1 MNIGPM
7 LNLYPDSLGGTLDD
21 VVDFLKTEEAE
32 GAFSSCY
39 ILPSLYHTDLDRG
52 FSVIDYSLNKMYA
65 SGETLEAINI
75 GLKDARDG
83 SINLTLIGCKKIPS
97 RGFLH
102 FDMLKSIVLPDV
114 TEIGENAFSD
124 CPGLQKVV
132 LGNLT
137 KVYGNVRNNG
147 IFDYCE
153 TRFIDLVLSKDQK
166 VMNDGEAE
174 GRYCWTADIITDYD
188 LSDEHVSKKFLGY
201 EFKSITCRYKFE

>member
-1 MNIGPM
+1 
-7 LNLYPDSLGGTLDD
+7 
-21 VVDFLKTEEAE
+21 
-32 GAFSSCY
+32 
-39 ILPSLYHTDLDRG
+39 
-52 FSVIDYSLNKMYA
+52 MYW
-65 SGETLEAINI
+65 
-75 GLKDARDG
+75 
-83 SINLTLIGCKKIPS
+83 
-97 RGFLH
+97 
-102 FDMLKSIVLPDV
+102 DMLKSIVLPDV

-147 IFDYCE
+147 IFDGCE

-188 LSDEHVSKKFLGY
+188 LSDEHVSKKILGY